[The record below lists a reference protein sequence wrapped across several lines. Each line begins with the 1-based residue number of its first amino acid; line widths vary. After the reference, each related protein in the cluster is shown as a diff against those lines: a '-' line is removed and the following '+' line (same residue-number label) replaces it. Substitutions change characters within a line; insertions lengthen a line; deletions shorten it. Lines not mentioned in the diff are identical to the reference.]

1 MTQQVKEFIK
11 QMKWTGDI
19 TEEITI
25 REFWVMGDYGQKFEA
40 TLEGLKEAL
49 DLYNDFLQDGSP
61 SIVLFEG
68 SYLKKISLVNGEI
81 DWYGALQII
90 DQSLYSFSD
99 KMPTEELQSII
110 NTCCNGVNSDTKMF
124 VL

>member
-11 QMKWTGDI
+11 QMKWTGFI

-25 REFWVMGDYGQKFEA
+25 REFWVIGDYEQEFEA

-49 DLYNDFLQDGSP
+49 DLYNDLQDGSP

-68 SYLKKISLVNGEI
+68 CYLKEI
-81 DWYGALQII
+81 
-90 DQSLYSFSD
+90 FS
-99 KMPTEELQSII
+99 
-110 NTCCNGVNSDTKMF
+110 
-124 VL
+124 

>member
-11 QMKWTGDI
+11 QMKWTGFI

-25 REFWVMGDYGQKFEA
+25 REFWVIGDYEQEFEA

-68 SYLKKISLVNGEI
+68 CYLKEISLVNGQI
-81 DWYGALQII
+81 DWMGTLQTI
-90 DQSLYSFSD
+90 DESLYSFSD